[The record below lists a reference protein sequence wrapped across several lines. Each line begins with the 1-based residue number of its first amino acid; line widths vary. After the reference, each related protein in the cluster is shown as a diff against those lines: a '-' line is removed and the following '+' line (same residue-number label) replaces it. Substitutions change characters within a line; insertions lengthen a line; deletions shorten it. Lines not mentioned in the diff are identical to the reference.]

1 MPKKPCVSVII
12 PVFNDPGGI
21 KTTLD
26 SFEKQT
32 LTEQFEVIVVD
43 NNSTDNTRQVVNQ
56 LITDWRNPAG
66 KVRMVV
72 EKQIRNPAASRNKG
86 LKYAQADLISFI
98 DADMWVNP
106 GFLQKVLKASSKH
119 NQKYLYMGNKV
130 VTVVRNDSLVE
141 KYNYVTAFPQEKYL
155 NEKHMILTCGLTVNR
170 NLVDKVG
177 RFNDALFS
185 SEDWEYGVRVH
196 QLGVPQLFN
205 PHIKMYHP
213 ARENLL
219 STLKKSF
226 RIGRGLKQVTIKTD
240 SCRPNTSFEKIL
252 PKNPAS
258 FRKKVN
264 KKLTDVGE
272 IEFWLMYIL
281 DYLAMNVV
289 VAIGYLAEVL
299 IPTKSNQNQK

>member
-141 KYNYVTAFPQEKYL
+141 K
-155 NEKHMILTCGLTVNR
+155 
-170 NLVDKVG
+170 
-177 RFNDALFS
+177 
-185 SEDWEYGVRVH
+185 
-196 QLGVPQLFN
+196 
-205 PHIKMYHP
+205 
-213 ARENLL
+213 
-219 STLKKSF
+219 
-226 RIGRGLKQVTIKTD
+226 
-240 SCRPNTSFEKIL
+240 
-252 PKNPAS
+252 
-258 FRKKVN
+258 
-264 KKLTDVGE
+264 
-272 IEFWLMYIL
+272 
-281 DYLAMNVV
+281 
-289 VAIGYLAEVL
+289 
-299 IPTKSNQNQK
+299 